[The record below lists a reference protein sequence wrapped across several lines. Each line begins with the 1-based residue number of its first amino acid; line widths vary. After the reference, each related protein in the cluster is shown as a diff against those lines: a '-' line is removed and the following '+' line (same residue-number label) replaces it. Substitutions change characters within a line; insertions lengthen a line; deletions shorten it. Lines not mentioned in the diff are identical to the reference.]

1 MYCLTHLNGKICGH
15 RLSKRGGIP
24 PPTRRQAEVYVN
36 YEKKHTEMR
45 EGIKM
50 SELLGIEKLRNRLNS
65 KKIRVDTR
73 YRYYEM
79 KNIIKDFGIS
89 TPPNLRGFQTV
100 LGWCGKSVDSISDRL
115 MFREFEED
123 NFDINEIFLMNN
135 PDTFFDSAILSALIG
150 SCSFVYI
157 SEEGEY
163 PKLEV
168 IDGRNATGVM
178 DPMTGMLKEGYAV
191 LERSDADTPTI
202 EAYFTPGNTQIIQG
216 NMVRDIPNN
225 APYPLLVPIINRPD
239 SKRLFGHSRISR
251 ACMDIVNSAMRT
263 IKRSEVSAEFFSFP
277 QKYVVGTSQEADPL
291 DKWKSAM
298 SYMIEI
304 TKDDQGDVPTF
315 GQFQQQ
321 SMAPHME
328 QLKMLAGL
336 FAGETGLTMDD
347 LGFPTENP
355 SSAEA
360 IKASHENLRL
370 MARKAQR
377 TFGTG
382 FLNVGYLAACLRD
395 DFPYERR
402 QFYLTKPKWEPVF
415 EPDAAALSS
424 YGDGAIKINQ
434 AIPGYMNEDR
444 MRDLTGF

>member
-1 MYCLTHLNGKICGH
+1 
-15 RLSKRGGIP
+15 
-24 PPTRRQAEVYVN
+24 
-36 YEKKHTEMR
+36 
-45 EGIKM
+45 M
-50 SELLGIEKLRNRLNS
+50 SELLGIAKLRNRLNL

-79 KNIIKDFGIS
+79 KNIIQDFEIS

-178 DPMTGMLKEGYAV
+178 DPITGMLKEGYAV
-191 LERSDADTPTI
+191 LEHDFKDNPIT
-202 EAYFTPGNTQIIQG
+202 EAYFTKGNTKILKNGREID
-216 NMVRDIPNN
+216 NKPNN

-277 QKYVVGTSQEADPL
+277 QKYVVGTSQDSDPL

-304 TKDDQGDVPTF
+304 TKDDEGDFPTF

>member
-1 MYCLTHLNGKICGH
+1 
-15 RLSKRGGIP
+15 
-24 PPTRRQAEVYVN
+24 
-36 YEKKHTEMR
+36 
-45 EGIKM
+45 M
-50 SELLGIEKLRNRLNS
+50 SGLLGINALKDRMNV
-65 KKIRVDTR
+65 KKIRVEKR
-73 YRYYEM
+73 YIYYEM
-79 KNIIKDFGIS
+79 KNTIKDLGIS

-100 LGWCGKSVDSISDRL
+100 LGWCGKSVDSIADRL

-123 NFDINEIFLMNN
+123 NFDINEIFSMNN
-135 PDTFFDSAILSALIG
+135 PDTLFDSAILSALIG

-157 SEEGEY
+157 SEKDGY

-168 IDGRNATGVM
+168 IDGRYATGVM
-178 DPMTGMLKEGYAV
+178 DSVTGMLKEGYAV

-216 NMVRDIPNN
+216 GKVENIPNN
-225 APYPLLVPIINRPD
+225 APYPLLVPVINRPD

-251 ACMDIVNSAMRT
+251 ACMDIVDSAMRT

-277 QKYVVGTSQEADPL
+277 QKYVVGTSQDAEPL

-304 TKDDQGDVPTF
+304 TKDDNGDKPSF

-336 FAGETGLTMDD
+336 FSGETGLTMDD

-370 MARKAQR
+370 IAKKAQR

-382 FLNVGYLAACLRD
+382 LLNAGYLAACIRD

-402 QFYLTKPKWEPVF
+402 QMYLTKPKWEPVF
-415 EPDAAALSS
+415 EPDAAALSVI
-424 YGDGAIKINQ
+424 GDGVIKINQ
-434 AIPGYMNEDR
+434 SIPGYIGEDNL
-444 MRDLTGF
+444 RDLTGIEKTKFAVEANTEVNAGGIT

>member
-1 MYCLTHLNGKICGH
+1 MRLQRTSH
-15 RLSKRGGIP
+15 RTVKKN
-24 PPTRRQAEVYVN
+24 TR
-36 YEKKHTEMR
+36 EKK
-45 EGIKM
+45 GCFM
-50 SELLGIEKLRNRLNS
+50 SELLGINKLRSRLNE

-73 YRYYEM
+73 YKYYEM
-79 KNIIKDFGIS
+79 KNIIQDFEIS
-89 TPPNLRGFQTV
+89 TPPKLRGFQTV

-157 SEEGEY
+157 SEEEGY

-178 DPMTGMLKEGYAV
+178 DPITGMLKEGYAV
-191 LERSDADTPTI
+191 LERSDMDTPTI
-202 EAYFTPGNTQIIQG
+202 EAYFTPGNTQIIQNG
-216 NMVRDIPNN
+216 KIRNISNN
-225 APYPLLVPIINRPD
+225 VPYPLLVPIINRPD

-304 TKDDQGDVPTF
+304 TKDDEGDSPTF

-382 FLNVGYLAACLRD
+382 FLNVGYLAACIRD

-434 AIPGYMNEDR
+434 AIPGYFDEKR
-444 MRDLTGF
+444 MRDLAGF